1 MPYDENLA
9 KRIESIL
16 NPDVKLAKRKCLEGF
31 VFLLN
36 SNMLCAINVDKLMVR
51 VGQQNYDFALKQK
64 HVTEMDFTGK
74 PLKGMV
80 YVLQEGIK
88 RKDSLKKWIYIC
100 IDFVSM
106 LPKKK

>member
-16 NPDVKLAKRKCLEGF
+16 KSRRKVTQKKMFGGLC
-31 VFLLN
+31 FLLN
-36 SNMLCAINVDKLMVR
+36 GNMLCGINGDKLMAR
-51 VGQQNYDFALKQK
+51 VGQVNYEFALKQK

-74 PLKGMV
+74 PLKGMI

-88 RKDSLKKWIYIC
+88 RKDSLKKWIDIC
-100 IDFVSM
+100 IEFVGA